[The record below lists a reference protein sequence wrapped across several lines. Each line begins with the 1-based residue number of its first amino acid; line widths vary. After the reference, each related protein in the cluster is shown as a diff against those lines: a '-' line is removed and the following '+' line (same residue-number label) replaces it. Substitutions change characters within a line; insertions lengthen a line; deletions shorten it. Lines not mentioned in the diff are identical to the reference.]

1 MASIQAVPVAIEQPI
16 ARTQLLDLIVA
27 RQAKVSVI
35 GLGYVGIPLSLA
47 VVKAGFHV
55 LGFDIDEGR
64 VSQLN
69 HGESSIKHIS
79 SNAIIQAVRDGRFE
93 ATADFTRLD
102 EPDAILICVPTPLTK
117 HREPDLSYV
126 VKTTEAIGARLR
138 KGQLVVLESTTYPG
152 TTEEVVRPILEAGG
166 LTSGRDFYLA
176 YSPEREDP
184 GNADFRTARIPKVI
198 GAEAPDALKLAEAL

>member
-27 RQAKVSVI
+27 RQAKVGVI

-55 LGFDIDEGR
+55 LGFDIDERR

-69 HGESSIKHIS
+69 QEESSTKQIS
-79 SNAIIQAVRDGRFE
+79 WDAIIQAARDGRFE
-93 ATADFTRLD
+93 ATAAFTRLD

-117 HREPDLSYV
+117 HREPDMTFV
-126 VKTTEAIGARLR
+126 ENTAKAIAARLR
-138 KGQLVVLESTTYPG
+138 RG
-152 TTEEVVRPILEAGG
+152 
-166 LTSGRDFYLA
+166 
-176 YSPEREDP
+176 
-184 GNADFRTARIPKVI
+184 
-198 GAEAPDALKLAEAL
+198 